1 MNFLES
7 NPVTNPPE
15 PSPSLSAMILGLL
28 ASVKFA
34 VTVIVLI
41 ALLCVVGTLLPQ
53 GAEVAA
59 YVQKNPAAAARMESF
74 QRMGLTHLFNS
85 GGFLALLGLL
95 AASVTA
101 CGLRRF
107 AVVRR
112 TTGSA
117 RRRAL
122 GSMLAH
128 ISLLLILSGAVI
140 RGVWG
145 QKGNLELREGVTAT
159 AFQVENG
166 MKPLPFGLHLVK
178 FEVEGYN
185 QPKEDAAA
193 HAGHAHGTNLESILV
208 IQWPART
215 LSVRIP
221 VRVGHEQKL
230 VPPGEPATE
239 QNLFRVKVVKF
250 VPDFYLNETTKEAGS
265 RSDEPKNPAI
275 LVQETGPNYQREQWL
290 FANSPEAPH
299 AVKPSESPLRL
310 IYQARIPTEMRL
322 VPTGPIKSFKS
333 TLQVRENGQVV
344 QTQTIEVN
352 RPFSYKGYTFYQTGY
367 NPQDLTWTSLQVVR
381 DPGVPVVYAG
391 FALMIAGL
399 FIVFYLNPW
408 MGSDRSN
415 ATAVVVA
422 QADPTLPESDRTAA
436 LETKTALSLDKV

>member
-1 MNFLES
+1 MNFPES
-7 NPVTNPPE
+7 NPATNPPE
-15 PSPSLSAMILGLL
+15 ASPSLRAMILRLL

-34 VTVIVLI
+34 VTLIILI

-53 GAEVAA
+53 GVEVAA
-59 YVQKNPAAAARMESF
+59 YLQKNPAAAARMESF
-74 QRMGLTHLFNS
+74 ERMGLTHLFSS

-112 TTGSA
+112 TIGSA

-145 QKGNLELREGVTAT
+145 QKGYLELREGVTAT

-166 MKPLPFGLHLVK
+166 MKPLPFGLHLAK
-178 FEVEGYN
+178 FEVEGYD
-185 QPKEDAAA
+185 QPKVDAAA
-193 HAGHAHGTNLESILV
+193 HTGHAHDAKLESILV

-221 VRVGHEQKL
+221 VKVGHEQKL
-230 VPPGEPATE
+230 VPPGEAATE
-239 QNLFRVKVVKF
+239 LNLFRVKVVKF
-250 VPDFYLNETTKEAGS
+250 VPDFYINETTQEAGS
-265 RSDEPKNPAI
+265 RSEEPRNPAI

-290 FANSPEAPH
+290 FANSPSDPH
-299 AVKPSESPLRL
+299 TVKPSESPLRL
-310 IYQARIPTEMRL
+310 IYQAKIPTVMRL
-322 VPTGPIKSFKS
+322 APIKSFKS
-333 TLQVRENGQVV
+333 TLQVRENDQVV
-344 QTQTIEVN
+344 QTQTVEVN
-352 RPFSYKGYTFYQTGY
+352 RPFAYKGYTFYQTGY

-391 FALMIAGL
+391 FALMIVGL
-399 FIVFYLNPW
+399 FVVFYLNPW
-408 MGSDRSN
+408 MSSGRSQ

-422 QADPTLPESDRTAA
+422 KVDPTLSEPSRTAA
-436 LETKTALSLDKV
+436 LATQTVMSPDQV